1 MIESEQNYYL
11 LIYYTLMLKPL
22 HTLLRHRPLLLEFVL
37 LRQLDRIIFFK
48 VFDEQLLVLVSS
60 FVKLRCHDLILFL
73 NLVRYQLVMDLP
85 QHVT

>member
-1 MIESEQNYYL
+1 MESERNYYL

-60 FVKLRCHDLILFL
+60 FVKLCCHDLILFL

-85 QHVT
+85 QRVT